1 MILSDYTIKELGE
14 KVVEPFVDHQVRKE
28 GDLGVISYG
37 TSSYGYDLRLG
48 DNMKVLVDGALVDPH
63 DAKEEAYRPVAP
75 VEFNGRKAFFLSP
88 HQSALVTTLEKV
100 EVPDFALGFVQG
112 KSTYM
117 RCGLL
122 VNTTPLEPGWR
133 GHLTINL
140 VNTSGAFVVLY
151 IGEGIAQMYFVRGD
165 RPCETSYDKRGGKYQ
180 DSSADPVISRI

>member
-48 DNMKVLVDGALVDPH
+48 ETMKVIVDGSIISPH
-63 DAKEEAYRPVAP
+63 DVNHGAYAVTAP
-75 VEFNGRKAFFLSP
+75 VSFNGRKAFVIPP
-88 HQSALVTTLEKV
+88 HSSVLVTTMEKV
-100 EVPDFALGFVQG
+100 EVPSNALGFVQG

-133 GHLTINL
+133 GHLTMNL
-140 VNTSGAFVVLY
+140 VNTSGAY
-151 IGEGIAQMYFVRGD
+151 IIVYVGEGIAQMYFVRGD

-180 DSSADPVISRI
+180 DSPADPVISRI

>member
-14 KVVEPFVDHQVRKE
+14 KVAEPFVNHQVRKE
-28 GDLGVISYG
+28 GEKGVISYG

-48 DNMKVLVDGALVDPH
+48 ENLKVINDGEIADPH
-63 DAKEEAYRPVAP
+63 DAKEETYKPLTP
-75 VEFNGRKAFFLSP
+75 VEFNGRKVFFLGP
-88 HQSALVTTLEKV
+88 HQSALATTLEKV
-100 EVPDFALGFVQG
+100 EVPSFALGFVQG

-133 GHLTINL
+133 GHLTMNL
-140 VNTSGAFVVLY
+140 VNTSGAYVPLY

-180 DSSADPVISRI
+180 DSPADPVISRI